1 MEIANAMETF
11 DALVRRIALLMG
23 VQDIAGKDIVDLV
36 WQIQVKEGNQAC
48 FRTKEN
54 CSQMNCLWR
63 EQCVFRWKQILIE
76 PKGNEDGKRN

>member
-23 VQDIAGKDIVDLV
+23 VQDIADKNTIDLIR
-36 WQIQVKEGNQAC
+36 QIQIKEGNQAC

-54 CSQMNCLWR
+54 CPRVDCLWR
-63 EQCVFRWKQILIE
+63 EQCVFRWRRIE
-76 PKGNEDGKRN
+76 IVPKGEKTNE